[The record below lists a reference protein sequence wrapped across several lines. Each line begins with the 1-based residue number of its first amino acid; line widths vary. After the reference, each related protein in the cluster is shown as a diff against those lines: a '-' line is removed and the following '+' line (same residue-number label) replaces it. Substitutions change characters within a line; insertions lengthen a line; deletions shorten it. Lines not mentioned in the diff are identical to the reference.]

1 MLRVFRVLLLSFLF
15 ECSKCEDIEIVH
27 LQFSSNNND
36 SAVPLTFRAFGR
48 KFNLSLKLNDNL
60 SKSKVEIWKRS
71 NNSRLDRL
79 NYPKSSSCYYS
90 HRDSSISAAIN
101 LCEPSGVRGFVFV
114 KNESLEIVPLDKDDA
129 TRSRHSIRRRQTSI
143 PIFYHHRQLDV
154 KIKKMMARRR
164 HGDNSS
170 LTSTT
175 AEQNKTKPPRL
186 TVELGV
192 FFDAWA
198 YRIFRAQ
205 LDSDEELVD
214 LLLTYVNNIQAL
226 YQHPSLGREIDVALV
241 RLELMERQP
250 AQLATLEGQRD
261 RVLDSFCQFSKE
273 SNPPWDEEPLHWDVG
288 LYITGLNLYSTE
300 ADGEKNYV
308 TMGLARVGGVCW
320 DDYACVITEFGVD
333 NELTGKPYP
342 SAGFQSVYVAAHEI
356 AHNLGIQHDA
366 TGNSCPK
373 DGYIMSPSR
382 GVQGE
387 SQWSACSR
395 ESASKIH
402 EVKKCLLDG
411 SESEASIGSDAL
423 QQVELPGR
431 RWSAKRQCEILL
443 KNRKAV
449 VVESENLC
457 RALKCQSPY
466 EKATFSA
473 GPALDGTACQLDKE
487 CRAGDCLD
495 KRPISS
501 SVSNN
506 ESINE
511 LHNGICNDAA
521 DATMACKKRRRAEKY
536 AGERCRT
543 HSRQG
548 IAVAGVQMR
557 HESELPW
564 RACMIFCKQTYGQD
578 SFGNDTLISLLD
590 LQKGQAG
597 CRHQRP
603 RDSNGNEDA
612 AYFPDGTWCHSDR
625 NDRLDYFCKKRR
637 CTPKK

>member
-15 ECSKCEDIEIVH
+15 KCSKCEDIEIVH

-101 LCEPSGVRGFVFV
+101 LCEPSGVVRISHFSWFSSTGSIVCTI
-114 KNESLEIVPLDKDDA
+114 KETQQNE
-129 TRSRHSIRRRQTSI
+129 
-143 PIFYHHRQLDV
+143 
-154 KIKKMMARRR
+154 
-164 HGDNSS
+164 
-170 LTSTT
+170 
-175 AEQNKTKPPRL
+175 TKPPRL

-214 LLLTYVNNIQAL
+214 LLLAYVNNIQAL
-226 YQHPSLGREIDVALV
+226 YQHPSLGREIDVAPV

-250 AQLATLEGQRD
+250 AELATLEGQRD

-273 SNPPWDEEPLHWDVG
+273 SNPPGDEEPLHWDVG

-411 SESEASIGSDAL
+411 PESEASIGSDAL
-423 QQVELPGR
+423 QQQVMELPGR

-521 DATMACKKRRRAEKY
+521 DTTTACKKRRRAEKY

-543 HSRQG
+543 HSQQG

-557 HESELPW
+557 HESERPW
-564 RACMIFCKQTYGQD
+564 RACMIFCKQSYGQD
-578 SFGNDTLISLLD
+578 SFANDTLISLLD

-612 AYFPDGTWCHSDR
+612 AYFPDGTWCHSDH
-625 NDRLDYFCKKRR
+625 NDRLDYFCRKRR